1 MKKIISTTAAI
12 LVSVVLMAQTSANLK
27 LNLEK
32 NKAYRVKSKSE
43 QNTTITVGGNVQLV
57 ETKTQTSISLKPIS
71 AGDGFMMAEVR
82 FDTTITKISMPK
94 MEINSTKT
102 GSINSSN
109 NEDVMNC
116 IMNRF
121 SKAVFNVKLSLS
133 GNVIEISNLKAISEE
148 LNKSIDSIQGQMA
161 TIKTQLVQMLG
172 ESTIKGSIE
181 AITAYLPG
189 KQVNVGDKWDSNIK
203 MSGGGLSMSIN
214 SNYKLKKITGNQA
227 EIAADVTIEPASQ
240 EPTVING
247 MPMTY
252 DIRGLGKSNI
262 TVDTK
267 TGWMSKASSKSHLQ
281 GNMNIK
287 AQGNDM
293 QIPLEVDSS
302 TEVIAL
308 P

>member
-1 MKKIISTTAAI
+1 MKKLISTSIAI
-12 LVSVVLMAQTSANLK
+12 CVSVLLMAQTSATLM

-32 NKAYRVKSKSE
+32 NKTYRVKSKTE
-43 QNTTITVGGNVQLV
+43 QNTTVTYGGNVQQV
-57 ETKTQTSISLKPIS
+57 ETKTQSSISLKPIS
-71 AGDGFMMAEVR
+71 AGDDFMMAEVR
-82 FDTTITKISMPK
+82 FDTTITKVSMPK

-109 NEDVMNC
+109 NEDVMNY

-133 GNVIEISNLKAISEE
+133 GKVMEISNIKTISDE
-148 LNKSIDSIQGQMA
+148 LTKSIDSLQGPMAAQKGQLAQM
-161 TIKTQLVQMLG
+161 VG
-172 ESTIKGSIE
+172 ESAIKGSIE
-181 AITAYLPG
+181 SITAYLPG

-203 MSGGGLSMSIN
+203 MSGGGLSMSIT

-227 EIAADVTIEPASQ
+227 DIAADVTIEPASQ

-293 QIPLEVDSS
+293 QIPLEVDSN